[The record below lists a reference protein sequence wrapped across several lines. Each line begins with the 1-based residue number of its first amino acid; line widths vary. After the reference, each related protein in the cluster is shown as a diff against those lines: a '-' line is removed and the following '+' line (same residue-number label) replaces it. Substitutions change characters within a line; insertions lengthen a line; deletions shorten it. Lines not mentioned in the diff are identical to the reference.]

1 MAATWFL
8 VADANRARIFSSPTP
23 LAPWYEEADFVNTD
37 RGAHPYADRPGRS
50 HDRMGAARH
59 AMEPEVSVERRELE
73 QFTRR
78 LADYLEDARSKGCFG
93 NLVLVASPNVLG
105 LLRGTLDR
113 PTMKLVSKSV
123 GKDVVRLAP
132 GEIRHLL
139 D

>member
-1 MAATWFL
+1 MSQGVECYSCLPKTAWP
-8 VADANRARIFSSPTP
+8 PTSP

-78 LADYLEDARSKGCFG
+78 LADYLEDARARS
-93 NLVLVASPNVLG
+93 
-105 LLRGTLDR
+105 
-113 PTMKLVSKSV
+113 
-123 GKDVVRLAP
+123 
-132 GEIRHLL
+132 
-139 D
+139 

>member
-1 MAATWFL
+1 
-8 VADANRARIFSSPTP
+8 
-23 LAPWYEEADFVNTD
+23 
-37 RGAHPYADRPGRS
+37 
-50 HDRMGAARH
+50 
-59 AMEPEVSVERRELE
+59 MEPEVSVERRELE

-78 LADYLEDARSKGCFG
+78 LADYLEDARAKGCYG